1 MAGMYMEFTSR
12 FKQILTVLLRE
23 QNPIPVKALAE
34 QTGISKRTVQRELE
48 AVDYAL
54 KSYNV
59 SFRSKTGVGI
69 WIEGT
74 DQERERLLK
83 DISSGDNYD
92 VTNKEERRKRLIL
105 EILKEKGLKKL
116 FYYSSQFGVSEATI
130 SSDLEAAGE
139 WLSCYGLSVIRRP
152 GSGISIEGSEEN
164 YRKAI
169 RAFINEN
176 MDTKMVREAYED
188 VEKSTSS
195 YENLKK
201 SSIGQ
206 LLDDDIM
213 ERTRD
218 CIMGMESIKAL
229 TLTENSYVGL
239 LIHISIA
246 INRILKNEVI
256 EPEQSWFNGENED
269 EDYRL
274 AREIVKELEEE
285 FEISI
290 PKVEISYI
298 CLHIKGAKHEKIRW
312 DDKTV
317 MEVENREMQQLVNE
331 MIDVFDADKA
341 YLIKQDDEFIQ
352 GLLAHLQPTL
362 IRLIHGMQ
370 IQNPVL
376 EDIKSHY
383 PDIYEKCVKVAA
395 VLEKHTGK
403 KVPPEETGYLAVHFG
418 AALVRLKERKE
429 TIRRV
434 SVGVVCSSGIGISR
448 LMSSKLLNTFKDRI
462 TVTAYGKNDITPFI
476 ASKVDFFVS
485 SIPMEQTQAPV
496 IFVNPL
502 LNAEDMQKIQQMI
515 YQYERTPLKQK
526 EEDIFSKQ
534 LEEINLVA
542 AQINRVIKHLDFFKV
557 DNRISFDELLIAVGE
572 RMSPYSDRRDRIR
585 EDIMKREQIATQV
598 FAELG
603 FALLHACTK
612 GVIRPEFAV
621 CMTRDLEA
629 YQDPYFKGIKIV
641 FIMLVPEDENL
652 RINRDIM
659 GYISSML
666 IEEYDFLDIVARGDK
681 EEIRFA
687 VSKSLKRY
695 FNKYLS
701 ELA

>member
-188 VEKSTSS
+188 VDKSTSS

-383 PDIYEKCVKVAA
+383 PDIYEKCGKVAA